1 MNLKEK
7 IARGWEIL
15 QALLEHNWAL
25 WMCALILFIV
35 YLVCR
40 FTVIQSGALED
51 GLLGGFIALL
61 FTEGVRAALKSLAE
75 YRREHN

>member
-15 QALLEHNWAL
+15 QALLDHNWAL
-25 WMCALILFIV
+25 WTCALILFIV
-35 YLVCR
+35 YLICR

-61 FTEGVRAALKSLAE
+61 FTEGIRAALKSLAA
-75 YRREHN
+75 YRREHS